1 MADPRR
7 VRGLKK
13 YDRAYFDRWYR
24 DSRYAVVR
32 EGVVRRRIGLAV
44 SVAEYLLER
53 PIRSVL
59 DVGCGEAPWRA
70 CLLKMRP
77 GVRYLGVDSSE
88 YAVRKYGRRR
98 NLQLG
103 TVGGLARMGI
113 RGRFDL
119 VVCSDVLH
127 YVPTGEVRAGL
138 RAIASMLRG
147 VAFLETFAL
156 EDDIE
161 GDKELL
167 QQRSESTY
175 RRLFREAGLFPVGLH
190 CYVGSDV
197 QKSLTAFER
206 PAPARRAGPG

>member
-1 MADPRR
+1 MADARR
-7 VRGLKK
+7 APGLKK

-32 EGVVRRRIGLAV
+32 DGVVRRRVHLAV
-44 SVAEYLLER
+44 AVAEYLLER

-70 CLLKMRP
+70 WLRKLRP
-77 GVRYLGVDSSE
+77 GIRYLGVDSSE
-88 YAVRKYGRRR
+88 YAIRKYGRRR
-98 NLQLG
+98 NLRLG
-103 TVGGLARMGI
+103 TVGGLGEMRI

-127 YVPTGEVRAGL
+127 YVPTREVRSGL
-138 RAIASMLRG
+138 RAIASMLLG
-147 VAFLETFAL
+147 VAFLETFAR

-167 QQRSESTY
+167 RERSEAEY
-175 RRLFREAGLFPVGLH
+175 RRLFREARLTPVGLH
-190 CYVGSDV
+190 CYVGPEV
-197 QKSLTAFER
+197 ARKLTAFER
-206 PAPARRAGPG
+206 PAPASRAGKK